1 MIDPRERRRRAA
13 EACRKRFHHKPY
25 KPGTRDCPLL
35 GLHDLRQMGVS
46 VPWAKGLRWKS
57 EADGLKTLKA
67 LGFANLIEALD
78 SLGLARIAPAMARTA
93 DIVALPT
100 THKLGALA
108 ICMKDDGG
116 RTLLGYTEA
125 SPDAEILTN
134 VTEFA
139 RDGLGYCA
147 WRVING

>member
-1 MIDPRERRRRAA
+1 MLDPRERRKRAA
-13 EACRKRFHHKPY
+13 EACRARFHNKPY

-35 GLHDLRQMGVS
+35 GLHDLRHVGIS

-67 LGFANLIEALD
+67 LGFASLIEALD

-93 DIVALPT
+93 DIIALPT

-116 RTLLGYTEA
+116 RTVLGFTDA
-125 SPDAEILTN
+125 SPNAEILTN
-134 VTEFA
+134 VTDFA
-139 RDGLGYCA
+139 RDDLGYCA
-147 WRVING
+147 WRVIDG

>member
-1 MIDPRERRRRAA
+1 MGKALKTVGVIIGAA
-13 EACRKRFHHKPY
+13 ALIATGVGALAMPALA
-25 KPGTRDCPLL
+25 GTTTLF
-35 GLHDLRQMGVS
+35 GVS
-46 VPWAKGLRWKS
+46 VPWAKGLRWKT

-78 SLGLARIAPAMARTA
+78 SLDLARIAPAMAHTA

-134 VTEFA
+134 VTDFA
-139 RDGLGYCA
+139 RDELGYCA
-147 WRVING
+147 WRVI

>member
-1 MIDPRERRRRAA
+1 MIDPRERRKRAA
-13 EACRKRFHHKPY
+13 EACRKRFHHKAY

-35 GLHDLRQMGVS
+35 GLHDLRQLGVS

-57 EADGLKTLKA
+57 EAEGLKTLKA
-67 LGFANLIEALD
+67 LGFASLIEALD
-78 SLGLARIAPAMARTA
+78 SLGLARIAPARALTA
-93 DIVALPT
+93 DIIALPT

-116 RTLLGYTEA
+116 QTLLGYTDA

-139 RDGLGYCA
+139 RDEQGYCA
-147 WRVING
+147 WRVI